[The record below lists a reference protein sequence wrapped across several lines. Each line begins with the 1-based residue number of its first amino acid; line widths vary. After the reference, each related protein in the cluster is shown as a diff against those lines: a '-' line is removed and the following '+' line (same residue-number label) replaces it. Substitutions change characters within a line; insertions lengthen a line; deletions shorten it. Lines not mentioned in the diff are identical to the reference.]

1 MTPLIDLHEV
11 FVVHRTPGRAAG
23 GVAALR
29 GMSFEL
35 EPEELC
41 VVLGPSGSGKST
53 LARVL
58 AGLERPSAG
67 KARVG
72 DVDLVAA
79 GRAVLDRYRRGTV
92 GYADQHY
99 WRALAGELTAEEL
112 VALPLG
118 LRGVDRPERTRR
130 ALALLE
136 RVGLLDR
143 AGARPAELSGGEQQR
158 IAVCAALVHEPA
170 VLVADEPTG
179 ELDRDSARS
188 LFGLL
193 RELTKAQQTTAVVVS
208 HDPTSVAIAD
218 RVVHV
223 RDGRV
228 SEEERD
234 GGTAVVVGRGGWLR
248 VPEPALRAAGITTR
262 ATVAVDDGAVVL
274 RAVGAPAS
282 AQRLERPTPGAAGL
296 VVEARSVTR
305 RFGRTTALAEFSAR
319 FDPGTFTAVT
329 GPSGS
334 GKSTLLALLAGLD
347 TPDGGTVTL
356 GELVISELTRTER
369 ADLRRS
375 TVAVAGQTPG
385 LSGFQTAVE
394 NVTLALAL
402 RGGEEEGHAQSARD
416 ALARVGLAEH
426 ADRRVD
432 ALSAGERERVALARA
447 VAAAPAVL
455 IADEPTSRLDSLT
468 TVAIGELLAELA
480 AEHGTTV
487 ICSTH
492 DPLLIELADRELAL

>member
-1 MTPLIDLHEV
+1 MTALVDLHDV
-11 FVVHRTPGRAAG
+11 FVVHRTPGGTG

-35 EPEELC
+35 DREELC

-58 AGLERPSAG
+58 AGLEPPSAG
-67 KARVG
+67 KARVAG
-72 DVDLVAA
+72 VDLVAA
-79 GRAVLDRYRRGTV
+79 GPGVLDRYRRSTI

-118 LRGVDRPERTRR
+118 LRGVDRSERTRR
-130 ALALLE
+130 TRILLQ

-143 AGARPAELSGGEQQR
+143 ATARPAELSGGEQQR
-158 IAVCAALVHEPA
+158 VALCAALVHEPDL
-170 VLVADEPTG
+170 LVADEPTG
-179 ELDRDSARS
+179 ELDRESAGVV
-188 LFGLL
+188 FELL
-193 RELTKAQQTTAVVVS
+193 RELTKAQGTAAVVVS
-208 HDPTSVAIAD
+208 HDPASVAIAD

-228 SEEERD
+228 SEEERG

-262 ATVAVDDGAVVL
+262 AIVAVDDGAVVL
-274 RAVGAPAS
+274 RALDGPPN
-282 AQRLERPTPGAAGL
+282 ERPSERQATGGAGL
-296 VVEARSVTR
+296 VVEVQGVTR
-305 RFGRTTALAEFSAR
+305 RFGLATALDHFTAR
-319 FDPGTFTAVT
+319 FEPGTFTAVT

-347 TPDGGTVTL
+347 TPDSGTVRV
-356 GELVISELTRTER
+356 GDLVLSELTRTER
-369 ADLRRS
+369 ADARRA
-375 TVAVAGQTPG
+375 TIAVAGQTPG
-385 LSGFQTAVE
+385 LSGFQTAIE

-402 RGGEEEGHAQSARD
+402 RGEGQRRDEQSARD

-426 ADRRVD
+426 SDRRVD
-432 ALSAGERERVALARA
+432 SLSAGERERVALARA

-455 IADEPTSRLDSLT
+455 IADEPTSRLDSLA
-468 TVAIGELLAELA
+468 TVAVGELLAELA
-480 AEHGTTV
+480 GQGTTV
-487 ICSTH
+487 ICASH

>member
-1 MTPLIDLHEV
+1 MTGLIDLYEV
-11 FVVHRTPGRAAG
+11 FVVHRLPGGSGG

-35 EPEELC
+35 DREELC

-67 KARVG
+67 RARVAG
-72 DVDLVAA
+72 LDLVAA
-79 GRAVLDRYRRGTV
+79 DRGALDGYRRRTV

-118 LRGVDRPERTRR
+118 LRGVGRTERTHR
-130 ALALLE
+130 ARGLLE
-136 RVGLLDR
+136 RVGLLER
-143 AGARPAELSGGEQQR
+143 AAARPAELSGGEQQR
-158 IAVCAALVHEPA
+158 IALCAALAHEPDL
-170 VLVADEPTG
+170 LVADEPTG
-179 ELDRDSARS
+179 ELDRESAGVV
-188 LFGLL
+188 FELL
-193 RELTKAQQTTAVVVS
+193 RELTKAQGTTAIVVS
-208 HDPTSVAIAD
+208 HDPASVVIAD

-248 VPEPALRAAGITTR
+248 VPETALRVAGISTR
-262 ATVAVDDGAVVL
+262 ATVAVADGAIVL
-274 RAVGAPAS
+274 RAVGTAPLE
-282 AQRLERPTPGAAGL
+282 QRVERTAGAAGL
-296 VVEARSVTR
+296 VVEARGVTR
-305 RFGRTTALAEFSAR
+305 RFGRATALDEFTAR
-319 FDPGTFTAVT
+319 FEQGTFTTVT

-347 TPDGGTVTL
+347 TPDDGTVHV
-356 GELVISELTRTER
+356 GDRVISELTRTER
-369 ADLRRS
+369 AELRRS
-375 TVAVAGQTPG
+375 TIAVAGQTPG

-402 RGGEEEGHAQSARD
+402 RGADRGRNEQAARQ

-426 ADRRVD
+426 SDRRVD
-432 ALSAGERERVALARA
+432 SLSAGERERVALARA

-455 IADEPTSRLDSLT
+455 IADEPTSRLDSLA

-480 AEHGTTV
+480 AQGTTV
-487 ICSTH
+487 ICSSH
-492 DPLLIELADRELAL
+492 DPLLIELADRELGL